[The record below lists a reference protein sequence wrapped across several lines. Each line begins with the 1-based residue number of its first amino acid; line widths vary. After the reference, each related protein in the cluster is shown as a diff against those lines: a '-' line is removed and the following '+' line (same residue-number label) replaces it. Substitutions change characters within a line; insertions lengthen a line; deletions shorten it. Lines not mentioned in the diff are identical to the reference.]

1 MTDNSRMTR
10 RHFLVSVAAVG
21 GGLVLGVALPKV
33 GRAAGEIETG
43 SHEVNAWVIVQPDN
57 TVIIRVAR
65 SEMGQGIL
73 TALPM
78 LVAEEL
84 ACDWTKVRAE
94 YAAPE
99 ENLRRNRVFGPMLT
113 GGSRSVRES
122 QEYLRQA
129 GATAREMLIAA
140 AAARWGVPAAECTAA
155 QGVITHRPSGRTVTF
170 GEVAEDAARQ
180 TPPDDLTLKTPAQWT
195 LLGTRVTRL
204 DTPDKLTG
212 KAVFG
217 IDVRVPDM
225 LHAAIRQSPVF
236 GGRLTGYDE
245 AVIRGRKGVHRVVP
259 LPPDAIAVV
268 ADTSWQAEQ
277 ALQALPVTW
286 DDGPA
291 GNVSSTS
298 IREQLREGLTAT
310 TAAVVRQDGDVDKAL
325 SAASQRLEADYY
337 APYLAHATMEP
348 QNCTAHVTAERV
360 EIWVPTQNGEAAL
373 AAAAAAAEIDASR
386 VVVHKTLLGGGFGR
400 RGTSQDFVRQAVRIA
415 KTGGRPVQL
424 LWSRG
429 EDMAHD
435 FYRPVAMAR
444 FAAGLDASGRPV
456 AWRTRIAGHSIVA
469 TLFPER
475 LGGGIDRSFL
485 NGLHDLPYQVPN
497 VLLDYAMRNT
507 HVPVGFWRS
516 VNHSQNAFF
525 RECFVDE
532 MAHAAGA
539 DPYEYRR
546 MLLAPDSKDR
556 AVIEAAATRAGWGS
570 PLPAGV
576 FRGIAVM
583 DSYGSYVAQVAEIS
597 ISGHGELRVHRIVCA
612 IDPGHVVNPDTI
624 QAQVESGIVYGL
636 TAALY
641 GEITIEHGRVLQGN
655 FDSYRM
661 LRVHEMP
668 TVEVV
673 LVPSG
678 GFWGGV
684 GEPGLPPLAPALC
697 NAIFAATG
705 KRIRALP
712 LTHYD
717 LRHA

>member
-1 MTDNSRMTR
+1 
-10 RHFLVSVAAVG
+10 V
-21 GGLVLGVALPKV
+21 
-33 GRAAGEIETG
+33 
-43 SHEVNAWVIVQPDN
+43 
-57 TVIIRVAR
+57 
-65 SEMGQGIL
+65 
-73 TALPM
+73 
-78 LVAEEL
+78 
-84 ACDWTKVRAE
+84 
-94 YAAPE
+94 
-99 ENLRRNRVFGPMLT
+99 
-113 GGSRSVRES
+113 
-122 QEYLRQA
+122 
-129 GATAREMLIAA
+129 
-140 AAARWGVPAAECTAA
+140 ARWGVPAAECTAA
-155 QGVITHRPSGRTVTF
+155 QGMITHGPSGRTVTF

-236 GGRLTGYDE
+236 GGRLSGYDE

-325 SAASQRLEADYY
+325 SAASQRLEADYS

-400 RGTSQDFVRQAVRIA
+400 RGTSQDFVGQAVRIA
-415 KTGGRPVQL
+415 KTVGRPVQL

-485 NGLHDLPYQVPN
+485 NGLQDLPYQVPN

-516 VNHSQNAFF
+516 VNNSQNAFF

-546 MLLAPDSKDR
+546 LRLAPDSKDR
-556 AVIEAAATRAGWGS
+556 AVLEAAAMHAGWGS
-570 PLPAGV
+570 HPPAGV

>member
-1 MTDNSRMTR
+1 MTHIPQLTR
-10 RHFLVSVAAVG
+10 RNFLVSVAAAG
-21 GGLVLGVALPKV
+21 GGCVLGFCLPAL
-33 GRAAGEIETG
+33 GRAATGEEERR
-43 SHEVNAWVIVQPDN
+43 EVNAWVIVQPDD

-65 SEMGQGIL
+65 SEMGQGIS

-84 ACDWTKVRAE
+84 ACDWTRVRAE

-122 QEYLRQA
+122 QQYLRQA

-140 AAARWGVPAAECTAA
+140 AAARWGVPATECAA
-155 QGVITHRPSGRTVTF
+155 ARSVITHTPSGRTLTF
-170 GEVAEDAARQ
+170 GNVAEAAAQQ
-180 TPPDDLTLKTPAQWT
+180 TPPKDVPLKTPAQWQ
-195 LLGTRVTRL
+195 LLGTPVKRL
-204 DTPDKLTG
+204 DTLDKVLG
-212 KAVFG
+212 KPIFG
-217 IDVRVPDM
+217 TDVRVPQM

-236 GGRLTGYDE
+236 GGRLQDYDE
-245 AVIRGRKGVHRVVP
+245 KAVQGRKGVYRVVP

-268 ADTSWQAEQ
+268 ADTYWQAQQ
-277 ALQALPVTW
+277 ALHALPVTW
-286 DDGPA
+286 DEGRH
-291 GNVSSTS
+291 GNINSAS
-298 IREQLREGLTAT
+298 IRELLRAALTAT
-310 TAAVVRQDGDVDKAL
+310 DAAVIRRDGDVDKAL
-325 SAASQRLEADYY
+325 SGAAKTLEAEYY

-348 QNCTAHVTAERV
+348 QNCTAHVTADGV
-360 EIWVPTQNGEAAL
+360 EIWVPSQNGEAAL
-373 AAAAAAAEIDASR
+373 AAAAEAAGVDPSR

-415 KTGGRPVQL
+415 QAVNRPVKL
-424 LWSRG
+424 LWSRE

-435 FYRPVAMAR
+435 FYRPVAMAH
-444 FAAGLDASGRPV
+444 FTAGLDANGRLV
-456 AWRTRIAGHSIVA
+456 AWRTRVAGHSIIA
-469 TLFPER
+469 TLFPTR
-475 LGGGIDRSFL
+475 LEGGIDRSFL
-485 NGLHDLPYQVPN
+485 LGLHDLPYHVPN
-497 VLLDYAMRNT
+497 LLIDYAMRNT

-546 MLLAPDSKDR
+546 QLLPPDSKDR
-556 AVIEAAATRAGWGS
+556 AVLDAAARHAGWGT

-583 DSYGSYVAQVAEIS
+583 DGYGSYAAQVAEVS
-597 ISGHGELRVHRIVCA
+597 LDARGQVRVHRVVCA
-612 IDPGHVVNPDTI
+612 IDSGHVVNPDTI
-624 QAQVESGIVYGL
+624 RAQVEGSIIYGL

-641 GEITIEHGRVLQGN
+641 GEITIENGRASQGN
-655 FDSYRM
+655 FDTYRM
-661 LRVHEMP
+661 MRLHEMP
-668 TVEVV
+668 QVEVA

-684 GEPGLPPLAPALC
+684 GEPGLPPIAPAVC
-697 NAIFAATG
+697 NALFAATG
-705 KRIRALP
+705 RRIRSLP
-712 LTHYD
+712 LMHQA
-717 LRHA
+717 LQKA

>member
-33 GRAAGEIETG
+33 GRAAGGTATDR
-43 SHEVNAWVIVQPDN
+43 HEVNAWVIVQPDN

-65 SEMGQGIL
+65 SEMGQGIF

-155 QGVITHRPSGRTVTF
+155 QGMITHGPSGRTVTF

-236 GGRLTGYDE
+236 GGRLSGYDE

-291 GNVSSTS
+291 GNASSTS

-325 SAASQRLEADYY
+325 SAASQRLEADYS

-373 AAAAAAAEIDASR
+373 AAAAAAAEIDPSQ

-400 RGTSQDFVRQAVRIA
+400 RGSSQDFVRQAVRIA
-415 KTGGRPVQL
+415 KAVGRPVKL
-424 LWSRG
+424 LWSRE

-444 FAAGLDASGRPV
+444 CAAGLDARGRPV
-456 AWRTRIAGHSIVA
+456 AWRTRIAGQSIVA

-475 LGGGIDRSFL
+475 LGEGTDRSFL

-497 VLLDYAMRNT
+497 LLLDYAMRNT

-546 MLLAPDSKDR
+546 LLLAPDSKDR
-556 AVIEAAATRAGWGS
+556 AVLEAAATHAGWGT

-597 ISGHGELRVHRIVCA
+597 LSGHGELRVRRIVCA

-641 GEITIEHGRVLQGN
+641 GEITIEHGRVSQGN

-705 KRIRALP
+705 TRIRALP

>member
-1 MTDNSRMTR
+1 MTDHSRMTR

-33 GRAAGEIETG
+33 GRAAGETETG

-122 QEYLRQA
+122 QAYLRQA
-129 GATAREMLIAA
+129 GAAAREMLIAA
-140 AAARWGVPAAECTAA
+140 AAARWGVPAAACAAA
-155 QGVITHRPSGRTVTF
+155 QSLIMHRPSGRTVTF

-195 LLGTRVTRL
+195 LLGTPVTRL

-212 KAVFG
+212 KAMFG
-217 IDVRVPDM
+217 VDVRVPDM
-225 LHAAIRQSPVF
+225 WHAAIRQSPVF

-245 AVIRGRKGVHRVVP
+245 AVIRGRKGVHRIVP

-286 DDGPA
+286 DAGPPA
-291 GNVSSTS
+291 SVSSAS
-298 IREQLREGLTAT
+298 IRERLREGLMAT
-310 TAAVVRQDGDVDKAL
+310 DAAVVRQEGDVDQAL
-325 SAASQRLEADYY
+325 SAAAQRIEADYY
-337 APYLAHATMEP
+337 APYLAHATLEP

-373 AAAAAAAEIDASR
+373 AAAAAAAEIDPSQ

-400 RGTSQDFVRQAVRIA
+400 RGSSQDFVRQAVRIA
-415 KTGGRPVQL
+415 KAVGRPVKL
-424 LWSRG
+424 LWSRE

-444 FAAGLDASGRPV
+444 CAAGLDAHGRPV
-456 AWRTRIAGHSIVA
+456 AWRTRIAGQSIVA

-475 LGGGIDRSFL
+475 LGEGTDRSFL

-497 VLLDYAMRNT
+497 LLLDYAMRNT

-546 MLLAPDSKDR
+546 LLLAPDSKDR
-556 AVIEAAATRAGWGS
+556 AVLEAAATHAGWGT

-597 ISGHGELRVHRIVCA
+597 LSGHGELRVRRIVCA

-641 GEITIEHGRVLQGN
+641 GEITIEHGRVSQGN

-705 KRIRALP
+705 TRIHALP